1 MSLELW
7 NTFGT
12 FGTFLVI
19 AGTAVAALVQ
29 LRHMRGSNQIAA
41 LSDLFEKERTS
52 EYVAARQFVFSGL
65 PEKMKDPAFR
75 RQIVN
80 SATQTGENAELIA
93 KILATGSY
101 YEEMGIFAK
110 FGLVD
115 CNLLFDM
122 HAGNIVMAWDALSD
136 VTALRREHQSP
147 LVYENFKYVTVLAQ
161 DWMAKHTSGTYPPNV
176 RRLDL
181 PSRWRSGGVPLTSN
195 VQHP

>member
-19 AGTAVAALVQ
+19 AATGIAALVQ

-41 LSDLFEKERTS
+41 LSDLFEKERTP
-52 EYVAARQFVFSGL
+52 EFLTARRFVFSGL
-65 PEKMKDPAFR
+65 HERMQDPAFR
-75 RQIVN
+75 YQIVH
-80 SATQTGENAELIA
+80 AAARTEENAELID

-110 FGLVD
+110 CGLVD
-115 CNLLFDM
+115 CDLLFDM
-122 HAGNIVMAWDALSD
+122 HSENIVNAWNALRE
-136 VTALRREHQSP
+136 VTAVRRAHQSP
-147 LVYENFKYVTVLAQ
+147 LVYENFEYVTVLAQ
-161 DWMAKHTSGTYPPNV
+161 GWLARHPSGTYPANV

-181 PSRWRSGGVPLTSN
+181 PNKWRSADEQYAAALAT
-195 VQHP
+195 